1 VVEVTS
7 RRIVVIG
14 STGFV
19 GNAVLNAS
27 RLDGLQTLGVDRSQ
41 VDLTAPDAD
50 RRLASLLHADDAVVF
65 AAAEAPCKSLES
77 LECNLKIAL
86 CVIRALEQCA
96 VAYLLNVSSDAV
108 YLDSREPLTE
118 ASPTGPSN
126 WHGAMHVAREA
137 LLNATGVPTL
147 HLRPTLIY
155 GAGDPHNGYGPNQF
169 MSRMRRGEDIELFGD
184 GEERRDH
191 VHIADVAKVALA
203 ALRQGVTGSLNVASG
218 ETRSFREIA
227 ERVVEVSATKIR
239 VTSKPRS
246 GPMPHGG
253 FRPISIARLQTVLP
267 NYAPIQ
273 VIEGVEREVSHRG

>member
-1 VVEVTS
+1 
-7 RRIVVIG
+7 
-14 STGFV
+14 
-19 GNAVLNAS
+19 
-27 RLDGLQTLGVDRSQ
+27 
-41 VDLTAPDAD
+41 
-50 RRLASLLHADDAVVF
+50 
-65 AAAEAPCKSLES
+65 
-77 LECNLKIAL
+77 
-86 CVIRALEQCA
+86 
-96 VAYLLNVSSDAV
+96 
-108 YLDSREPLTE
+108 
-118 ASPTGPSN
+118 
-126 WHGAMHVAREA
+126 MHSARES

-169 MSRMRRGEDIELFGD
+169 MSRARRGEDIELFGD

-191 VHIADVAKVALA
+191 VHIADVARAALA
-203 ALRQGVTGSLNVASG
+203 ALRQDVTGSLNVASG

-267 NYAPIQ
+267 NYAPML
-273 VIEGVEREVSHRG
+273 VLEGVEREVSHRG

>member
-1 VVEVTS
+1 MVEVAS

-27 RLDGLQTLGVDRSQ
+27 RLDG
-41 VDLTAPDAD
+41 
-50 RRLASLLHADDAVVF
+50 
-65 AAAEAPCKSLES
+65 PCKSLES

-118 ASPTGPSN
+118 ASPSGPSN

-169 MSRMRRGEDIELFGD
+169 MSRARRGEDIELFGD

-191 VHIADVAKVALA
+191 VHIADVARAALA
-203 ALRQGVTGSLNVASG
+203 ALRQDVTGSLNVASG

-267 NYAPIQ
+267 NYAPML
-273 VIEGVEREVSHRG
+273 VLEGVEREVSHRG

>member
-1 VVEVTS
+1 MTS
-7 RRIVVIG
+7 RRVVVIG
-14 STGFV
+14 SAGFV
-19 GNAVLNAS
+19 GNAVLSAS
-27 RLDGLQTLGVDRSQ
+27 RLEGLQTLGVDRSQ

-50 RRLASLLHADDAVVF
+50 RRLASLLRADDGVVF

-77 LECNLKIAL
+77 LERNLKIAL
-86 CVIRALEQCA
+86 CVVRAFERCPA
-96 VAYLLNVSSDAV
+96 AHLLNVSSDAV
-108 YLDSREPLTE
+108 YLDSQEPLTE
-118 ASPTGPSN
+118 VSPTGPSN

-155 GAGDPHNGYGPNQF
+155 GPGDPHNGYGPNQF
-169 MSRMRRGEDIELFGD
+169 MSQARRGENIELFGE

-227 ERVVEVSATKIR
+227 ERVVSVSATKMR
-239 VTSKPRS
+239 VTSKLRS

-267 NYAPIQ
+267 NYAPTL
-273 VIEGVEREVSHRG
+273 VLEGVEREVSHHG